1 MLVSRFLGRSLKGL
15 LKGLLVQKIQVIFII
30 ILSNIKYKLNGLS
43 NNNSIGSIHLIE
55 SLFQRL
61 TNE

>member
-15 LKGLLVQKIQVIFII
+15 LVQKIRVIFII

-43 NNNSIGSIHLIE
+43 NNNSIGSTHLIE

>member
-1 MLVSRFLGRSLKGL
+1 MLVSRFLGRS

>member
-15 LKGLLVQKIQVIFII
+15 LVQKIRVIFII

>member
-1 MLVSRFLGRSLKGL
+1 MLVSRFLGRS

-43 NNNSIGSIHLIE
+43 NNNSIGSTHLIE